1 METSIS
7 KFQFKGYRINRSL
20 IELDENS
27 NFENL
32 KIAFA
37 VSGLVKRVENL
48 FILNL
53 SIKIKNNENNLNIE
67 VDTIANF
74 LFERVE
80 NVEDISGFFYNN
92 SSMFFFASSIL
103 FSLYSICLRSFW
115 RCVFKSCR
123 TSTIS
128 LLYTRARTCDSHN
141 LAS

>member
-32 KIAFA
+32 KISFA

-53 SIKIKNNENNLNIE
+53 SVKIKNNESNLKIE

-74 LFERVE
+74 LFEKVE
-80 NVEDISGFFYNN
+80 NIDDISSFFYNN
-92 SSMFFFASSIL
+92 SSAIL
-103 FSLYSICLRSFW
+103 FPYIRAYISTLTNLSGNRSITLP
-115 RCVFKSCR
+115 
-123 TSTIS
+123 TMNLT
-128 LLYTRARTCDSHN
+128 N
-141 LAS
+141 LADELRANTTII

>member
-1 METSIS
+1 METNIS

-32 KIAFA
+32 KIAFT
-37 VSGLVKRVENL
+37 VSGLVKRTDNL

-53 SIKIKNNENNLNIE
+53 SVKIKNNESNLNIE

-92 SSMFFFASSIL
+92 SSAIL
-103 FSLYSICLRSFW
+103 FPYIRAYISTLTNLSGNRSITLP
-115 RCVFKSCR
+115 
-123 TSTIS
+123 TMNLT
-128 LLYTRARTCDSHN
+128 N
-141 LAS
+141 LADELRANTTII

>member
-32 KIAFA
+32 KISFA

-53 SIKIKNNENNLNIE
+53 SVKIKNNESNLKIE

-74 LFERVE
+74 LFEKVE
-80 NVEDISGFFYNN
+80 NIDDISSFFYNN
-92 SSMFFFASSIL
+92 SSAILFPYIRAYISTLTNLSGNSSITL
-103 FSLYSICLRSFW
+103 PTMNL
-115 RCVFKSCR
+115 
-123 TSTIS
+123 T
-128 LLYTRARTCDSHN
+128 N
-141 LAS
+141 LADELRANTTII

>member
-74 LFERVE
+74 LFEKVE
-80 NVEDISGFFYNN
+80 NIDDISSFFYNN
-92 SSMFFFASSIL
+92 SSAIL
-103 FSLYSICLRSFW
+103 FPYIRAYISTLTNLSGNRSITLP
-115 RCVFKSCR
+115 
-123 TSTIS
+123 TMHLT
-128 LLYTRARTCDSHN
+128 N
-141 LAS
+141 LADELRANTTII

>member
-1 METSIS
+1 METNIS

-37 VSGLVKRVENL
+37 VSGLVKRTDNL

-53 SIKIKNNENNLNIE
+53 SVKIKNNESNLNIE

-92 SSMFFFASSIL
+92 SSAIL
-103 FSLYSICLRSFW
+103 FPYIRAYISTLTNLSGNRSITLP
-115 RCVFKSCR
+115 
-123 TSTIS
+123 TMNLT
-128 LLYTRARTCDSHN
+128 N
-141 LAS
+141 LADELRANTTII

>member
-32 KIAFA
+32 KISFA

-53 SIKIKNNENNLNIE
+53 SVKIKNDESNLKIE

-74 LFERVE
+74 LFEKVE
-80 NVEDISGFFYNN
+80 NIDDINF
-92 SSMFFFASSIL
+92 
-103 FSLYSICLRSFW
+103 
-115 RCVFKSCR
+115 
-123 TSTIS
+123 
-128 LLYTRARTCDSHN
+128 
-141 LAS
+141 

>member
-32 KIAFA
+32 KIWFA

-53 SIKIKNNENNLNIE
+53 SVKIKNDESNLKIE

-74 LFERVE
+74 LFEKVE
-80 NVEDISGFFYNN
+80 NIDDISSFFYNN
-92 SSMFFFASSIL
+92 SSAIL
-103 FSLYSICLRSFW
+103 FPYIRAYISTLTNLSGNRSITLP
-115 RCVFKSCR
+115 
-123 TSTIS
+123 TMNLT
-128 LLYTRARTCDSHN
+128 N
-141 LAS
+141 LADELRANTTII

>member
-32 KIAFA
+32 KISFA

-53 SIKIKNNENNLNIE
+53 SVKIKNDESNLKIE

-74 LFERVE
+74 LFEKVE
-80 NVEDISGFFYNN
+80 NIDDISSFFYNN
-92 SSMFFFASSIL
+92 SSAIL
-103 FSLYSICLRSFW
+103 FPYIRAYISTLTNLSGNRSITLP
-115 RCVFKSCR
+115 
-123 TSTIS
+123 TMNLT
-128 LLYTRARTCDSHN
+128 N
-141 LAS
+141 LADELRANTTII

>member
-53 SIKIKNNENNLNIE
+53 SIKIKNNESNLKIE

-74 LFERVE
+74 LFEKVE
-80 NVEDISGFFYNN
+80 NIDDISSFFYNN
-92 SSMFFFASSIL
+92 SSAIL
-103 FSLYSICLRSFW
+103 FPYIRAYISTLTNLSGNRSITLP
-115 RCVFKSCR
+115 
-123 TSTIS
+123 TMNLT
-128 LLYTRARTCDSHN
+128 N
-141 LAS
+141 LADELRANTTII

>member
-80 NVEDISGFFYNN
+80 NVEDTSGFFYNN
-92 SSMFFFASSIL
+92 YSAIL
-103 FSLYSICLRSFW
+103 FPYIRAYISTLTNLSGNRSITLP
-115 RCVFKSCR
+115 
-123 TSTIS
+123 TMNLT
-128 LLYTRARTCDSHN
+128 N
-141 LAS
+141 LADELRANTTII

>member
-53 SIKIKNNENNLNIE
+53 SVKIKNNESNLKIE

-92 SSMFFFASSIL
+92 SSAIL
-103 FSLYSICLRSFW
+103 FPYIRAYISTLTNLSGNRSITLP
-115 RCVFKSCR
+115 
-123 TSTIS
+123 TMNLT
-128 LLYTRARTCDSHN
+128 N
-141 LAS
+141 LADELRANTTII

>member
-32 KIAFA
+32 KISFA

-53 SIKIKNNENNLNIE
+53 SVKIKNNESNLNIE

-74 LFERVE
+74 LFEKVE
-80 NVEDISGFFYNN
+80 NIDDISSFFYNN
-92 SSMFFFASSIL
+92 SSAIL
-103 FSLYSICLRSFW
+103 FPYIRAYISTLTNLSGNRSITLP
-115 RCVFKSCR
+115 
-123 TSTIS
+123 TMNLT
-128 LLYTRARTCDSHN
+128 N
-141 LAS
+141 LADELRANTTII

>member
-53 SIKIKNNENNLNIE
+53 SVKIKNNESNLKIE

-74 LFERVE
+74 LFEKVE
-80 NVEDISGFFYNN
+80 NIDDISSFFYNN
-92 SSMFFFASSIL
+92 SSAIL
-103 FSLYSICLRSFW
+103 FPYIRAYISTLTNLSGNRSITLP
-115 RCVFKSCR
+115 
-123 TSTIS
+123 TMNLT
-128 LLYTRARTCDSHN
+128 N
-141 LAS
+141 LADELRANTTII

>member
-32 KIAFA
+32 KISFA

-53 SIKIKNNENNLNIE
+53 SITIKNNENNLNIE

-74 LFERVE
+74 LFEKVE
-80 NVEDISGFFYNN
+80 NIDDISSFFYNN
-92 SSMFFFASSIL
+92 SSAIL
-103 FSLYSICLRSFW
+103 FPYIRAYISTLTNLSGNRSITLP
-115 RCVFKSCR
+115 
-123 TSTIS
+123 TMNLT
-128 LLYTRARTCDSHN
+128 N
-141 LAS
+141 LADELRANTTII

>member
-53 SIKIKNNENNLNIE
+53 SITIKNNENNLNIE

-74 LFERVE
+74 LFEKVE
-80 NVEDISGFFYNN
+80 NIDDISSFFYNN
-92 SSMFFFASSIL
+92 SSAIL
-103 FSLYSICLRSFW
+103 FPYIRAYISTLTNLSGNRSITLP
-115 RCVFKSCR
+115 
-123 TSTIS
+123 TMNLT
-128 LLYTRARTCDSHN
+128 N
-141 LAS
+141 LADELRANTTII

>member
-32 KIAFA
+32 KISFA

-53 SIKIKNNENNLNIE
+53 L
-67 VDTIANF
+67 D
-74 LFERVE
+74 
-80 NVEDISGFFYNN
+80 
-92 SSMFFFASSIL
+92 
-103 FSLYSICLRSFW
+103 
-115 RCVFKSCR
+115 RCR
-123 TSTIS
+123 M
-128 LLYTRARTCDSHN
+128 
-141 LAS
+141 

>member
-74 LFERVE
+74 ILERVE
-80 NVEDISGFFYNN
+80 NDEEISGFFYNN
-92 SSMFFFASSIL
+92 STAIL
-103 FSLYSICLRSFW
+103 FPYIRAYISTLTNLSGNRSITLP
-115 RCVFKSCR
+115 
-123 TSTIS
+123 TMNLT
-128 LLYTRARTCDSHN
+128 N
-141 LAS
+141 LADELRANTTII

>member
-32 KIAFA
+32 KISFA

-53 SIKIKNNENNLNIE
+53 SVKIKNNESNLKIE
-67 VDTIANF
+67 VDTISNF
-74 LFERVE
+74 LFEKVE
-80 NVEDISGFFYNN
+80 NIDDISSFFYNN
-92 SSMFFFASSIL
+92 SSAIL
-103 FSLYSICLRSFW
+103 FPYIRAYISTLTNLSGNRSITLP
-115 RCVFKSCR
+115 
-123 TSTIS
+123 TMNLT
-128 LLYTRARTCDSHN
+128 N
-141 LAS
+141 LADELRANTTII

>member
-92 SSMFFFASSIL
+92 SSAIL
-103 FSLYSICLRSFW
+103 FPYIRAYISTLTNLSGNRSITLPTM
-115 RCVFKSCR
+115 KL
-123 TSTIS
+123 T
-128 LLYTRARTCDSHN
+128 N
-141 LAS
+141 LADELRANTTII

>member
-1 METSIS
+1 METHIS

-37 VSGLVKRVENL
+37 VSGLAKRTENL

-53 SIKIKNNENNLNIE
+53 SVKIKNNENNLNIE

-80 NVEDISGFFYNN
+80 NIEDISGFFYNN
-92 SSMFFFASSIL
+92 SSAIL
-103 FSLYSICLRSFW
+103 FPYIRAYISTLTNLSGNRSITLP
-115 RCVFKSCR
+115 
-123 TSTIS
+123 TMNLT
-128 LLYTRARTCDSHN
+128 N
-141 LAS
+141 LADELRANTLII

>member
-32 KIAFA
+32 KISFA

-53 SIKIKNNENNLNIE
+53 SVKIKNNESNLKIE

-74 LFERVE
+74 LFEKVE
-80 NVEDISGFFYNN
+80 NIDDISSFFYNN
-92 SSMFFFASSIL
+92 SSAIL
-103 FSLYSICLRSFW
+103 FPYIRAYISTLTNLSGNRSITFPTMNL
-115 RCVFKSCR
+115 
-123 TSTIS
+123 T
-128 LLYTRARTCDSHN
+128 N
-141 LAS
+141 LADELQANTTII

>member
-80 NVEDISGFFYNN
+80 NVEDTSGFFYNN
-92 SSMFFFASSIL
+92 SSAIL
-103 FSLYSICLRSFW
+103 FPYIRAYISTLTNLSGNRSITLP
-115 RCVFKSCR
+115 
-123 TSTIS
+123 TMNLT
-128 LLYTRARTCDSHN
+128 N
-141 LAS
+141 LADELRANTTII